1 MYMKWTRLY
10 LTTFNAEMMF
20 LNGMKNIISAVVP
33 ISLNLIQTNYYP
45 KKRELH
51 LKTAL
56 LVEGTNSRCT

>member
-20 LNGMKNIISAVVP
+20 LNGMKNIISSVVP

-45 KKRELH
+45 KKREPH
-51 LKTAL
+51 LK
-56 LVEGTNSRCT
+56 NSYVCRRF